1 MKTVKSSKAN
11 SSAKKPVL
19 ELRQVVKR
27 YKLGDQTIEA
37 LKSIDFSIYAGD
49 FVAIMGPSGAGK
61 STLLQ
66 IASLLDNPSSGSVFL
81 HNKDVS
87 KYSES
92 ELAKVR
98 NQEIGFVFQQF
109 NLLPKTSALDN
120 VALPLLYAGVS
131 KDEQEKRATEM
142 LEMVGLGTRLKNT
155 RAQLSGGQQ
164 QRVAIARAL
173 INNPTILFADEPT
186 GNLDSKSG
194 EEIMEMFSDLHQKGR
209 TIALVTHEPDVAE
222 YASRL
227 VVVKDGVVLSDKQQ
241 KPKRSK

>member
-1 MKTVKSSKAN
+1 
-11 SSAKKPVL
+11 
-19 ELRQVVKR
+19 
-27 YKLGDQTIEA
+27 
-37 LKSIDFSIYAGD
+37 

-66 IASLLDNPSSGSVFL
+66 IASLLDNPTEGAVFL

-120 VALPLLYAGVS
+120 VALPLLYAGVPKS
-131 KDEQEKRATEM
+131 EQEKRATEM

-164 QRVAIARAL
+164 QR
-173 INNPTILFADEPT
+173 
-186 GNLDSKSG
+186 
-194 EEIMEMFSDLHQKGR
+194 
-209 TIALVTHEPDVAE
+209 
-222 YASRL
+222 
-227 VVVKDGVVLSDKQQ
+227 
-241 KPKRSK
+241 

>member
-1 MKTVKSSKAN
+1 MTTPK
-11 SSAKKPVL
+11 KKPVL
-19 ELRQVVKR
+19 ELHKVIKR
-27 YKLGDQTIEA
+27 YTLGDQRIEA
-37 LKSIDFSIYAGD
+37 LRSIDFSIYEGD
-49 FVAIMGPSGAGK
+49 FVAIMGHSGAGK

-66 IASLLDNPSSGSVFL
+66 IASLLDNPSDGSVLL
-81 HNKDVS
+81 HGKDVS

-92 ELAKVR
+92 GLARVR

-131 KDEQEKRATEM
+131 RKEQERRSLEM
-142 LEMVGLGTRLKNT
+142 LKLVGLGDRVQNT

-173 INNPTILFADEPT
+173 INDPTILFADEPT

-194 EEIMEMFSDLHQKGR
+194 EEIMGLFSDLHKKGR
-209 TIALVTHEPDVAE
+209 TIALVTHEPDIAE

-227 VVVKDGVVLSDKQQ
+227 VIVKDGVVLSDRQQ
-241 KPKRSK
+241 KPKKF

>member
-1 MKTVKSSKAN
+1 MSTN
-11 SSAKKPVL
+11 NKKPVL
-19 ELRQVVKR
+19 ELRNVIKR
-27 YKLGDQTIEA
+27 YKLGDQIIEA
-37 LKSIDFSIYAGD
+37 LQSINFSIYEGD

-66 IASLLDNPSSGSVFL
+66 IASLLDNPSEGEVRL
-81 HNKDVS
+81 HDKDVS
-87 KYSES
+87 KYSEA

-98 NQEIGFVFQQF
+98 NKEIGFVFQQF

-120 VALPLLYAGVS
+120 VALPLLYAGVGR
-131 KDEQEKRATEM
+131 KEQEERAREM
-142 LEMVGLGTRLKNT
+142 LQLVGLGDRIQNT

-186 GNLDSKSG
+186 GNLDSHSG
-194 EEIMEMFSDLHQKGR
+194 EEIMQMFSDLHKKGR
-209 TIALVTHEPDVAE
+209 TIALVTHEPDIAE

-227 VVVKDGVVLSDKQQ
+227 VVVKDGKVLSDKQQ
-241 KPKRSK
+241 KPKRVNK